1 MNDFL
6 RLSMKAEVA
15 RNYSNQANSLNR
27 RMQKIYEIIRKSAEN
42 GLFFVILE
50 NLTEDCL
57 EDLKRSGYEIYS
69 DNKGNFTIE
78 W

>member
-1 MNDFL
+1 
-6 RLSMKAEVA
+6 MKAEVA